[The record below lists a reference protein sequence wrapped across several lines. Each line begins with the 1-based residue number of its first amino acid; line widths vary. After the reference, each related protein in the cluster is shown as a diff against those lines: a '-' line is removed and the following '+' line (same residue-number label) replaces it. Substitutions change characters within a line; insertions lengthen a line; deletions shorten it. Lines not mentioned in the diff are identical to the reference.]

1 MSERI
6 LRALMQLFAIIARIE
21 LNDENE
27 EMEGRRIVRLF
38 LRQQLSQKL
47 ADLYLQIFDEYIDQ
61 HQPVSTEKK
70 ERKKTSVASVKVLRI
85 CTEINEEL
93 TQKQKFIVLLRL
105 LEFIYTH
112 PEVTEQEEDF
122 VATVASTF
130 NIADQEYL
138 SMKALVGNAEGEN
151 IDQENF
157 LIISNYPELPYSK
170 TLHLECDGVTGLI
183 IVLRVAS
190 LNLFFV
196 RYAGDGQLFI
206 NGQQLIS
213 GYVHLLS
220 PGTTIRGAKLHHSIY
235 YSDVLGAFMTQNEFP
250 RINVI
255 VDNITYHFPL
265 GNQGLHPFTLQ
276 EESGKLVGIMGG
288 SGSGKST
295 LLNIL
300 NGNLKPSSGK
310 VCIND
315 IDLHQNREEL
325 EGVIGYIAQDDLLI
339 EELTVYQNLYYNARL
354 CFGKKSDK
362 EIVELVETT
371 LRDLG
376 LYEAR
381 NLKVGN
387 PLDKTISGGQR
398 KRVNI
403 ALELIREPMVL
414 FVDEPTSGLSSRDSE
429 NIMDLLKELT
439 LKGKLIFVVI
449 HQPSSD
455 IFKMFD
461 RLILLDQGGYPVFNG
476 NPIDS
481 VIYFKKIANRAD
493 SDESECPVCGNV
505 TSEEIFNII
514 ESKVVDEFG
523 LLTGKRK
530 ISPEEWYEYYQDI
543 IGKKI
548 KTKSTSKAIPTSL
561 FSIPNR
567 LKQFSVFIT
576 RDVLAKVSNLQYML
590 INFLEAPIL
599 AAILAYFI
607 RFFVNDPLTGG
618 GYVFRENENIPQYIF
633 ISVIVALFFGL
644 TVSSEEIIRDK
655 KILAREKFL
664 NLSRGSYL
672 SSKIGVMFAISA
684 IQTLSY
690 VLVGNLI
697 LGIKDLSLYYWLLL
711 FTTSCF
717 ANMLGLNISA
727 TFNSAKVIYIIIPVL
742 IIPQLLFSGVIVK
755 FDKLQPTIGS
765 QSAVPLIGNIMAS
778 RWAYE
783 ALAVAQFTKNEYEK
797 LFFDFDKR
805 RKFSNWKKDYWIK
818 DLKNRVQDSKRFMK
832 EKSHP
837 AELANHLKVLKN
849 EIEKENTFI
858 RGISFEAT
866 NLLSPE
872 WVTLEQLHELE
883 IYLEQL
889 TAHYRNVF
897 NKAENAKENIIEEL
911 TSTPDKHLAY
921 RTLMDDYKNES
932 LERFVTN
939 KNDLNYITEY
949 NGELIQKK
957 DLIYL
962 EPIEGKFF
970 DTHFYAPNKL
980 IFGFR
985 LDTFW
990 ANLMVIWGMSLLLI
1004 LLLFVDGLRRIVSFI
1019 STTFSRLSS
1028 RKTHRHNSS
1037 IR

>member
-21 LNDENE
+21 LSDENE

-47 ADLYLQIFDEYIDQ
+47 AEQYLQIFDEYIDQ
-61 HQPVSTEKK
+61 HQPVSSEKK

-112 PEVTEQEEDF
+112 QEVTEQEADF
-122 VATVASTF
+122 VATVANTF
-130 NIADQEYL
+130 NIADNEYL
-138 SMKALVGNAEGEN
+138 SMKTLVASADGEN

-170 TLHLECDGVTGLI
+170 TLHLECDGVSGLI

-196 RYAGDGQLFI
+196 RYSGDNQLFI

-235 YSDVLGAFMTQNEFP
+235 YSDVLGAFMTQNEFT
-250 RINVI
+250 RINVT
-255 VDNITYHFPL
+255 VENITYHFPL

-315 IDLHQNREEL
+315 INLHQNREEL

-354 CFGKKSDK
+354 CFGKKSDT
-362 EIVELVETT
+362 EIIELVETT

-523 LLTGKRK
+523 SLTGKRK
-530 ISPEEWYEYYQDI
+530 TSPEEWYEYYQDI

-548 KTKSTSKAIPTSL
+548 NIKTTSQPIPTSL

-567 LKQFSVFIT
+567 LKQFGVFIT

-684 IQTLSY
+684 LQTLSY

-765 QSAVPLIGNIMAS
+765 QSAVPLIGNVMAS

-818 DLKNRVQDSKRFMK
+818 DLKNRVQDSKRFLK
-832 EKSHP
+832 EKNHS
-837 AELANHLKVLKN
+837 AELANHLQVLKN
-849 EIEKENTFI
+849 EIEKENAFI
-858 RGISFEAT
+858 RGISYEPT
-866 NLLSPE
+866 NLLNPE
-872 WVTLEQLHELE
+872 WITQDNLSEVE

-889 TAHYRNVF
+889 TTHYRNVF
-897 NKAENAKENIIEEL
+897 NKAEIAKENIIEEL

-921 RTLMDDYKNES
+921 RTLMDDYRNES

-962 EPIEGKFF
+962 EPGNGNFF

-985 LDTFW
+985 MDTFW
-990 ANLMVIWGMSLLLI
+990 ANLLVIWGMSALLI
-1004 LLLFVDGLRRIVSFI
+1004 LLLFADGLRRTANFI
-1019 STTFSRLSS
+1019 SNTLARLNP
-1028 RKTHRHNSS
+1028 RKVHKHNSS
-1037 IR
+1037 VG

>member
-6 LRALMQLFAIIARIE
+6 LRALMQLFAIIARVDQ
-21 LNDENE
+21 NDEHD

-38 LRQQLSQKL
+38 LKQQLSQKL
-47 ADLYLQIFDEYIDQ
+47 VDFYLAIFDEFIDK

-70 ERKKTSVASVKVLRI
+70 ERKKTSLASVKILKI
-85 CTEINEEL
+85 CTQINEEL

-112 PEVTEQEEDF
+112 DEVSEQEKDF
-122 VATVASTF
+122 VSTVASVF
-130 NIADQEYL
+130 NISEEEYS
-138 SMKALVGNAEGEN
+138 SMKTLVSIPDGVN
-151 IDQENF
+151 INHQNF
-157 LIISNYPELPYSK
+157 LIINNETEFALEK
-170 TLHLECDGVTGLI
+170 TLHQYCDGLSGS
-183 IVLRVAS
+183 IVALRVSS

-196 RYAGDGQLFI
+196 RYVGDGQLFI
-206 NGQQLIS
+206 NGQQLVS

-235 YSDVLGAFMTQNEFP
+235 YSDVLGAYMTQNEFP
-250 RINVI
+250 RIQLS
-255 VDNITYHFPL
+255 VDKITYHFPL

-300 NGNLKPSSGK
+300 NGNLSPSNGTVS
-310 VCIND
+310 ING
-315 IDLHQNREEL
+315 INLHEYREEL

-339 EELTVYQNLYYNARL
+339 EELTVYQNLYYNAKL
-354 CFGKKSDK
+354 CFGTKSDI
-362 EIVELVETT
+362 EITELVEST
-371 LRDLG
+371 LKDLG
-376 LYEAR
+376 LFEAR

-398 KRVNI
+398 KRLNI
-403 ALELIREPMVL
+403 ALELIREPLIL

-476 NPIDS
+476 NPVDS
-481 VIYFKKIANRAD
+481 VIYFKKLANRAD

-523 LLTGKRK
+523 HVTGKRR
-530 ISPEEWYEYYQDI
+530 ISPEEWNEYYQDS
-543 IGKKI
+543 IGNKIRLKKE
-548 KTKSTSKAIPTSL
+548 TKKLPESL
-561 FSIPNR
+561 FSIPNKV
-567 LKQFSVFIT
+567 KQFKVFLT
-576 RDVLAKVSNLQYML
+576 RDVLAKVSNIQYML
-590 INFLEAPIL
+590 INFLEAPLL

-607 RFFVNDPLTGG
+607 RFFVNDPITGS
-618 GYVFRENENIPQYIF
+618 GYFFRENENIPQYIF

-672 SSKIGVMFAISA
+672 FSKIGVMFVISA
-684 IQTLSY
+684 VQTLSY

-697 LGIKDLSLYYWLLL
+697 LGINEMSLYYWILL
-711 FTTSCF
+711 FSTSCF
-717 ANMLGLNISA
+717 ANTLGLNISA
-727 TFNSAKVIYIIIPVL
+727 SFNSAKVIYIIIPVL

-755 FDKLQPTIGS
+755 FDKLQPSIGS
-765 QSAVPLIGNIMAS
+765 QSGVPLIGNIMAS

-783 ALAVAQFTKNEYEK
+783 AMAVAQFTKNNYEK

-818 DLKNRVQDSKRFMK
+818 DLKNRMHDSKRFLSEPDK
-832 EKSHP
+832 KS
-837 AELANHLKVLKN
+837 ELNHQLTVLRN
-849 EIEKENTFI
+849 EIVKENAFIKGITFK
-858 RGISFEAT
+858 
-866 NLLSPE
+866 NPE
-872 WVTLEQLHELE
+872 RLTPENVNAEVLGEVET
-883 IYLEQL
+883 YLEQL

-897 NKAENAKENIIEEL
+897 NKAEGEREALIASL
-911 TSTPDKHLAY
+911 TSTDELHEQY
-921 RTLMDDYKNES
+921 RSLMDNNRNES
-932 LERFVTN
+932 LDRFVTN
-939 KNDLNYITEY
+939 KNDLNYIVEY
-949 NGELIQKK
+949 RGELIQKK

-962 EPIEGKFF
+962 EPVHNGFF

-980 IFGFR
+980 LFGKR
-985 LDTFW
+985 IDTYW
-990 ANLMVIWGMSLLLI
+990 ANLIVIWGMNTLLISLL
-1004 LLLFVDGLRRIVSFI
+1004 FADGLRRSVDMLGKI
-1019 STTFSRLSS
+1019 FSKL
-1028 RKTHRHNSS
+1028 KLKKPHQHNSS

>member
-21 LNDENE
+21 LSDENE

-47 ADLYLQIFDEYIDQ
+47 ADQYLQIFDEYIDQ

-112 PEVTEQEEDF
+112 QEVTEQEADF

-130 NIADQEYL
+130 NIADDEYL
-138 SMKALVGNAEGEN
+138 SMKTLVANAEGEN

-183 IVLRVAS
+183 IVLRVSS

-235 YSDVLGAFMTQNEFP
+235 YSDVLGAFMTQNEFS
-250 RINVI
+250 RINVT

-315 IDLHQNREEL
+315 INLHEDREQL

-339 EELTVYQNLYYNARL
+339 EELSVYQNLYYNARL

-362 EIVELVETT
+362 EIIQLVDAT

-523 LLTGKRK
+523 LTTGKRK

-548 KTKSTSKAIPTSL
+548 KIKTSSKSIPTSL

-567 LKQFSVFIT
+567 LKQFGVFIT

-690 VLVGNLI
+690 VIVGNLI

-755 FDKLQPTIGS
+755 FDKLQPSIGS
-765 QSAVPLIGNIMAS
+765 QSAVPFIGNIMAS

-783 ALAVAQFTKNEYEK
+783 AMAVAQFTKNEYEK

-818 DLKNRVQDSKRFMK
+818 DLKNRVQDSKRFIK
-832 EKSHP
+832 EKSHD
-837 AELANHLKVLKN
+837 AELANHLQVLKN
-849 EIEKENTFI
+849 EVEKENAFI
-858 RGISFEAT
+858 RGISYESAA
-866 NLLSPE
+866 LLNPSD
-872 WVTLEQLHELE
+872 VTQNHLTELE
-883 IYLEQL
+883 AYLEQL
-889 TAHYRNVF
+889 TTHYRNVF
-897 NKAENAKENIIEEL
+897 NKAEMAKENMIEGL
-911 TSTPDKHLAY
+911 TNTPERHLAY

-962 EPIEGKFF
+962 EPRDGKFF

-990 ANLMVIWGMSLLLI
+990 ANLLVIWGMSLLLI
-1004 LLLFVDGLRRIVSFI
+1004 LLLFVDGLRRSANFI
-1019 STTFSRLSS
+1019 TNTFSRLSS
-1028 RKTHRHNSS
+1028 SKLHKHHSS
-1037 IR
+1037 IG